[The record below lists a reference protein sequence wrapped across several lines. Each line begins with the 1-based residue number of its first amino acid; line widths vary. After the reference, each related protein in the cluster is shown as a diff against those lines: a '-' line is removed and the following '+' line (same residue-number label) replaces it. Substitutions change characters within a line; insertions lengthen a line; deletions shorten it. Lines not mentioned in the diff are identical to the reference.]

1 MHILGSDKGKRNL
14 KVNFQRNSKLIKSV
28 GFLLFFPERIQCG
41 KDNVVLYFLVKKTKQ
56 KHYGAIYS

>member
-28 GFLLFFPERIQCG
+28 GVLLFFLNTFQKEYNVER
-41 KDNVVLYFLVKKTKQ
+41 TM
-56 KHYGAIYS
+56 